1 MINCSKSEQIKHH
14 LCSKLWVRPCGAT
27 EGFGRVL
34 FLKGGGCL
42 KHRLRV
48 SAPSCLLSPVWK
60 PKAASSSL
68 KQNDKHPHG
77 GNAQKT
83 RGFIVLYYCYS
94 INCVINAIQQLCK
107 QAVSDAV
114 SYLQYEDNKND
125 AFGGFF
131 NYYYFSRRHGFGFS
145 RHLLTA

>member
-1 MINCSKSEQIKHH
+1 MHRKPEVS
-14 LCSKLWVRPCGAT
+14 
-27 EGFGRVL
+27 L
-34 FLKGGGCL
+34 FSIIAIL
-42 KHRLRV
+42 
-48 SAPSCLLSPVWK
+48 
-60 PKAASSSL
+60 
-68 KQNDKHPHG
+68 
-77 GNAQKT
+77 T
-83 RGFIVLYYCYS
+83 

-125 AFGGFF
+125 AFGVFF